1 MFFSLLYY
9 SPSAYEKKL
18 SDEDWKLNGET
29 SIPVKNYHF
38 RDFALMHNH
47 HQIWCFL
54 FTSAEKWIFHAFL
67 YVFAEKRSGM
77 DLAILSFGRDDMC
90 STLHHHITSC
100 ECSIHVNIFNI
111 AHCTLYTEKRRA
123 LNWIFSVLWKCF
135 DDFHMVSGL
144 ALVEN
149 AFSMFISQPTTA
161 KACAHFNESRG
172 KKEIKIPSR
181 QSLKILSRLP
191 RYQVRDYTFFLL
203 IPQVGENSTPPHDD
217 ADDNNMKK
225 TWKHSID
232 IFNSRAA
239 IVKGNERKRIE
250 KTRNQSN
257 LIH

>member
-111 AHCTLYTEKRRA
+111 AHCTLKSVAHWTE
-123 LNWIFSVLWKCF
+123 FSACSENVLMISIWSPVSHSWK
-135 DDFHMVSGL
+135 M
-144 ALVEN
+144 
-149 AFSMFISQPTTA
+149 
-161 KACAHFNESRG
+161 HFQCLFL
-172 KKEIKIPSR
+172 SR
-181 QSLKILSRLP
+181 QRRRLAHILTNREEKKRSKFHRVGVWRSRLP
-191 RYQVRDYTFFLL
+191 RYQVRDYTFFF
-203 IPQVGENSTPPHDD
+203 TYPP
-217 ADDNNMKK
+217 
-225 TWKHSID
+225 
-232 IFNSRAA
+232 SRREFDSAA
-239 IVKGNERKRIE
+239 RWCGW
-250 KTRNQSN
+250 
-257 LIH
+257 